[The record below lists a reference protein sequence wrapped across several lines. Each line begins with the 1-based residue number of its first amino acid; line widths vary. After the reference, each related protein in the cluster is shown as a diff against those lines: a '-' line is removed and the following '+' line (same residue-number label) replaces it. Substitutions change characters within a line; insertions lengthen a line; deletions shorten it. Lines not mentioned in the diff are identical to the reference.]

1 LRNIPTDLL
10 RAFVTVID
18 SGGYTT
24 AANILGRSQPA
35 VSLQVKRL
43 QELMGQR
50 LIERNSLP
58 IELSDQGRL
67 LYQYAKQILALN
79 DQVIAQF
86 QTTSV
91 IGRVQ
96 FGIPSEFA
104 TTLLPKIVGR
114 FVRAYPNVTL
124 EVTSALSKELLSE
137 QRRNQFDLVLAL
149 HDNPDAAG
157 SNLVKVEELVW
168 VGSGREI
175 IEPNSALP
183 LIVAPDGCV
192 YRGRALFRL
201 REAGMPWRV
210 IYTNPDLAGITA
222 AINEGLGITP
232 LARSTVPETLKIIRS
247 SERLPELGNVAV
259 SLSRPRRN
267 HTEAVQLLADFVAA
281 SLKK

>member
-1 LRNIPTDLL
+1 
-10 RAFVTVID
+10 
-18 SGGYTT
+18 
-24 AANILGRSQPA
+24 
-35 VSLQVKRL
+35 
-43 QELMGQR
+43 MGQR